1 VTKFCTWWSGL
12 LWLNSSTDC
21 TCCSFGHL
29 QFGMSAVCR
38 NVRTFRKKATM
49 GYKHFWT
56 WTCIFFRFGFSNG
69 TVEQQ
74 LNDSSA
80 NQSKN
85 QHEEQ
90 IQTLRRRELKW
101 LHMLDHWDRYM
112 LNQYKKVRQRCRKGI
127 PASIRPRAWQ
137 HLCGAKYRMI
147 REPEAFE
154 QYVQEPGEQ
163 NWFLCFKLIKKY
175 ILRSNFRRS
184 GVSLKFCEC
193 IYDRK
198 LTKFATKNHI
208 WWLKLPL

>member
-1 VTKFCTWWSGL
+1 MFE
-12 LWLNSSTDC
+12 
-21 TCCSFGHL
+21 H
-29 QFGMSAVCR
+29 SA
-38 NVRTFRKKATM
+38 KKQQWVINIFELE
-49 GYKHFWT
+49 HVF
-56 WTCIFFRFGFSNG
+56 FFRFGFSNG

-163 NWFLCFKLIKKY
+163 N
-175 ILRSNFRRS
+175 
-184 GVSLKFCEC
+184 
-193 IYDRK
+193 
-198 LTKFATKNHI
+198 
-208 WWLKLPL
+208 